1 MKKLCS
7 AFFLLSLFLFTF
19 SACKPSG
26 PVSETT
32 GPHTEP
38 TGRELSPMTV
48 TVLDVG
54 KADCIL
60 IRTENHLAIIDIG
73 EKADADAVNT
83 AIKRSGTKTV
93 DCLIFSHFDKDHIGA
108 AEKVLKKNK
117 ALRILEPDYKK
128 ESDAADDLKKA
139 LRKNGLTPEVVT
151 EEITFTLDDAV
162 FTVYPALKDDYGNE
176 DSNVFSLV
184 VRVVHGDNVFL
195 FCGDAEGQRL
205 SELNEVLPAGCSFLK
220 VPHHGVYDNFSNDFL
235 SRVSPA
241 YAVVTCSG
249 SERPDAKVLKILDGL
264 GTKTYLTLSGA
275 VTAVSDGVNLAVN
288 Q

>member
-1 MKKLCS
+1 MKRFRCAL
-7 AFFLLSLFLFTF
+7 FLLPLLLFTF
-19 SACKPSG
+19 TACKPSG
-26 PVSETT
+26 SVPETT
-32 GPHTEP
+32 GPQTEP

-48 TVLDVG
+48 TLLNVG

-60 IRTENHLAIIDIG
+60 IRTENRLAVIDTG
-73 EKADADAVNT
+73 EKANADAVNA
-83 AIKRSGTKTV
+83 AIKRTGTKTI

-117 ALRILEPDYKK
+117 ALRILEPDYNK
-128 ESDAADDLKKA
+128 ESDTADDLKRMMK
-139 LRKNGLTPEVVT
+139 KNGLTPEVVT

-205 SELNEVLPAGCSFLK
+205 EELTEVLPAGCTFLK
-220 VPHHGVYDNFSNDFL
+220 VPHHGVFDSFSNDFL
-235 SRVSPA
+235 SHVSPA
-241 YAVVTCSG
+241 YAVITCSG

-264 GTKTYLTLSGA
+264 GTKTYLTLSGT
-275 VTAVSDGVNLAVN
+275 VTAVSDGVNLAVS